1 MYQHPSQ
8 DPSARKRHWYLAV
21 WSVPQVGS
29 YMPASAYVW
38 SDKRSLTIPQLTAA
52 KEQRKLGEGAVLVNV
67 AYVGFMTQYELT
79 GTSPEPVP
87 SATTAAYNLGLEQA
101 LAHPNPSQLV
111 NAFNI
116 GDDFNRT
123 EWEAGV
129 ARAQDMRTRI
139 DAAPTRLLAERDA
152 FIRNE

>member
-1 MYQHPSQ
+1 MSQ
-8 DPSARKRHWYLAV
+8 QDLNARKRHWFLAV

-38 SDKRSLTIPQLTAA
+38 SDKRNLTIPQLSAA

-87 SATTAAYNLGLEQA
+87 TKTTAAYNLGLEQA
-101 LAHPNPSQLV
+101 LASANPEQLV
-111 NAFNI
+111 NAFNLD
-116 GDDFNRT
+116 DDFNRA

-129 ARAQDMRTRI
+129 TRATEMRTRI
-139 DAAPTRLLAERDA
+139 VAAPIRLPADGLLS
-152 FIRNE
+152 